1 MFRIGTAAQ
10 RWCAPASGLAA
21 VLLLL
26 SMALGG
32 AVSGDDGVDRAGTFA
47 GPPPSIGAL

>member
-1 MFRIGTAAQ
+1 MSRIGLTAL
-10 RWCAPASGLAA
+10 RWRAPASGLFA

-32 AVSGDDGVDRAGTFA
+32 AMSDETGADSTGAFA
-47 GPPPSIGAL
+47 GPPPLIGAL